1 MTETIVTVRRL
12 DPAEGYVLTNGRDYF
27 PDGLYLG
34 KNDSADNWHEIT
46 DAEYA
51 EVIAEQTETKEKL

>member
-1 MTETIVTVRRL
+1 MRETTITVRRL

-27 PDGLYLG
+27 PDGFYLG
-34 KNDSADNWHEIT
+34 KYDSADNWYEIT

-51 EVIAEQTETKEKL
+51 AIVAEIENAEEV